1 MNENKIAHLGFIQSV
16 IERMANNSAAI
27 KGWSMGIVA
36 AIIGLGI
43 VGKGQM
49 SDIANWIVF
58 GCSCVIIIVM
68 WLLDSFYLYQEKLY
82 RELYGLIKD
91 KNDKDIDFSMDA
103 RRKTILQQKGKAPCY
118 FAVIKNRT
126 IMPFYL
132 PQLIVS
138 FAFFVLPMIIEF
150 ISNQ

>member
-36 AIIGLGI
+36 AIIGLGLI
-43 VGKGQM
+43 GRDKIDNV
-49 SDIANWIVF
+49 ANWIVF
-58 GCSCVIIIVM
+58 GCSSVIIVVM

-82 RELYGLIKD
+82 RELYSLIKNKD
-91 KNDKDIDFSMDA
+91 DKDIDYSMDA
-103 RRKTILQQKGKAPCY
+103 RRKTILKQKGKAPCY

-126 IMPFYL
+126 ILPFYL
-132 PQLIVS
+132 PQLVIC
-138 FAFFVLPMIIEF
+138 FAFFILPMIIEC
-150 ISNQ
+150 INKQ